1 MEAECARLAE
11 FENNQTEFEQ
21 QKKEFYD
28 EVVYGES
35 APDTDTYKE
44 WYNSL
49 DAEYAEKVYREIIEA
64 DQADQE
70 ILDLASAYE
79 SMDAKDAAKILE
91 SMKNDLDT
99 VALIMNNMSSEARGK
114 ILAEM
119 DPEFAAIVTKSFF
132 LKEIYTAKNV

>member
-1 MEAECARLAE
+1 M
-11 FENNQTEFEQ
+11 
-21 QKKEFYD
+21 
-28 EVVYGES
+28 VYGES

-64 DQADQE
+64 DQVDQE

-79 SMDAKDAAKILE
+79 SMDAKDAAEILE

-99 VALIMNNMSSEARGK
+99 VALIMNNMSSSARGK

-119 DPEFAAIVTKSFF
+119 DPEFAAIVTKK
-132 LKEIYTAKNV
+132 LLP